1 MEQRGQASGSFS
13 SPTPQATTPVELPTG
28 RLQAWARRA
37 AELGAITRVPTQDT
51 AAA

>member
-1 MEQRGQASGSFS
+1 MEQRGQAAQPFGS
-13 SPTPQATTPVELPTG
+13 PPPQVELPAA

-37 AELGAITRVPTQDT
+37 AELGAIGMIPTQDT

>member
-1 MEQRGQASGSFS
+1 MEQRGQAAGPFS
-13 SPTPQATTPVELPTG
+13 SPTPQVSLPVA

-37 AELGAITRVPTQDT
+37 AELEALRVIPTQDT

>member
-1 MEQRGQASGSFS
+1 MEQRGQAASPFS
-13 SPTPQATTPVELPTG
+13 SPTPHVDLPAA

-37 AELGAITRVPTQDT
+37 AEIGALALLPTQDD